1 MKKSKLKFLTAA
13 IVVIILF
20 VMTGCSEL
28 DEIAGIADML
38 TSDDSSVVQ
47 MEDVPEYDGE
57 PYVAINGNT
66 PDFPFDELTD
76 ESFETYSELDTL
88 GRCGTAVANVGK
100 DLMPTEKRGNISSVK
115 PTGWQISKYDFVDG
129 KYLYN
134 RCHLIGFQLTGEN
147 ANEGNLITG
156 TRYMNVDG
164 MLPFENMIDDYVDET
179 LNHVLYRV
187 TPIYKGDDLIARG
200 VQMEAWSVED
210 QGEGI
215 CFNVFAY
222 NVQPGVEID
231 YATGNNW
238 LSGKKGAGSQKTEAT
253 KGEIRGN
260 RNSHI
265 YHCPGQRAYNEMG
278 NSKNLVVFKTE
289 KDAQKAGYRKAQQ

>member
-1 MKKSKLKFLTAA
+1 MKKYNLKFLT
-13 IVVIILF
+13 VVILSIALF
-20 VMTGCSEL
+20 MMAGCSEL
-28 DEIAGIADML
+28 EGLAALANELMTETETIQLDE
-38 TSDDSSVVQ
+38 
-47 MEDVPEYDGE
+47 VPEYDGE
-57 PYVAINGNT
+57 PYAVINDNV
-66 PDFPFDELTD
+66 PDYPFEDLTAD
-76 ESFETYSELDTL
+76 SFEEYSPLDSL
-88 GRCGTAVANVGK
+88 GRCGAAVANVGR
-100 DLMPTEKRGNISSVK
+100 DLMPTEKRGNISSVR

-179 LNHVLYRV
+179 GNHVLYRV
-187 TPIYKGDDLIARG
+187 TPVYEGDELIARG

-210 QGEGI
+210 EGEGI

-231 YATGNNW
+231 YETGNNR
-238 LSGKKGAGSQKTEAT
+238 LSRKGGSIGSSNEQ
-253 KGEIRGN
+253 GDIRGN
-260 RNSHI
+260 SRSKV
-265 YHCPGQRAYNEMG
+265 YHCPGQRAYDDMAD
-278 NSKNLVVFKTE
+278 SKNLVVFKTE
-289 KDAQKAGYRKAQQ
+289 KEAQKAGYRKAAQ